1 MILTEEEFDKI
12 VKICKEY
19 IKLHKF
25 PDLMHYDSDLARSRV
40 SEGVSEGVSEA
51 VSEAVSEGVSGAGE
65 LMHPQVD
72 FDTFQCIFG
81 QIYVR
86 HMKKVTPEIDKD
98 IASIAKV
105 RN

>member
-40 SEGVSEGVSEA
+40 SEGVS
-51 VSEAVSEGVSGAGE
+51 GAGA

>member
-12 VKICKEY
+12 VKVCKEY

-40 SEGVSEGVSEA
+40 SEGVSE
-51 VSEAVSEGVSGAGE
+51 AVSEGVSGAGA